1 MEQIRKNLK
10 ESRPLKTVGLI
21 ALVILLFVTIVWVR
35 ALYGSRENFIKG
47 ETLLKEGQT
56 IRAVTFFDRSIHWY
70 APLNPYVQKSAERLW
85 EVGER
90 AEQAGDSRLALIAFS
105 SIRSGF
111 YGASH
116 LVTPGSEWISKV
128 DAKLQELGAAGKNV
142 KNPHP
147 DALWSAVVVLGFL
160 GWVGSVIGL
169 ILRVMGPGRDSARPG
184 LSVVMWAGLV
194 VIFFVLWILGMF
206 KA

>member
-1 MEQIRKNLK
+1 MEEFRNNLK
-10 ESRPLKTVGLI
+10 ESRPLKMTGLI
-21 ALVILLFVTIVWVR
+21 AVTILLFVAIVWGR

-56 IRAVTFFDRSIHWY
+56 IRAITFFDRSIHWY
-70 APLNPYVQKSAERLW
+70 TPLNPYVQKSAERLW

-90 AEQAGDSRLALIAFS
+90 AEQAGDSRLALIAFT

-116 LVTPGSEWISKV
+116 VVTPGKEWINKV
-128 DAKLQELGAAGKNV
+128 DAKLQALGAAGEKV

-160 GWVGSVIGL
+160 GWVGSVIGF
-169 ILRVMGPGRDSARPG
+169 ILCIMGPGRDSGRPG
-184 LSVVMWAGLV
+184 SRVVRWAGLV
-194 VIFFVLWILGMF
+194 VIFFILWILGMF